1 MNEFTLI
8 HKLIRVAATSRH
20 MLIAGLSDRADRRH
34 APLRLD
40 PAVLHL
46 MSTRAPKVLRQASLP
61 YRAPLDP
68 QPFGRLVYCCYW
80 SWLSTASKAT
90 SAL

>member
-1 MNEFTLI
+1 MI
-8 HKLIRVAATSRH
+8 YKLIRVAATSRR
-20 MLIAGLSDRADRRH
+20 MLVAGLSHRADRGH

-46 MSTRAPKVLRQASLP
+46 MNTRAPKVLRQASLP
-61 YRAPLDP
+61 HGAPLDP
-68 QPFGRLVYCCYW
+68 QPFGRLVYCFDW
-80 SWLSTASKAT
+80 SWLRTASKAT